1 MAPPSPRSMS
11 ALACFRQLRGT
22 IAANLLAVFLFPE
35 DFVVAQIKGIAGMTP
50 GEIAFQL
57 NRGGK
62 FVVYRYCYSV
72 VALTVMESTAVY
84 LIRSDESRI
93 IRGLPWTLLTLVAG
107 WWGIPWGPIRTVQSL
122 WINLHGGTNVTAQIA
137 ATLPVTDLKWDVVGE
152 P

>member
-1 MAPPSPRSMS
+1 
-11 ALACFRQLRGT
+11 
-22 IAANLLAVFLFPE
+22 LAVFLFPE
-35 DFVVAQIKGIAGMTP
+35 DFVVAQIKGIAGMTL

-57 NRGGK
+57 NRCGK